1 MKPLISIIIPTYN
14 VSRFIDQ
21 TLESIFD
28 QEVTDYEI
36 IVVDDGSTDA
46 TQSILKTYKNRI
58 SYCCQENRGPAAA
71 RNVGIKMA
79 KGKYIAFQDGDD
91 LWPNNKLKLQ
101 IDLMDSHPDVGLL
114 SGDMQRFS
122 GEHVNVSSMFK
133 KYGFDRNFFGDDF
146 YVVDAYKKIYIQGN
160 YIPTGTVILRRNCL
174 ENVGYFDEGLRHSED
189 LDLWLRI
196 SLHYR
201 LAYSRE
207 IWLLRRDH
215 EINLTGDTESM
226 NTSLIKVLEKHEE
239 QYASYITHND
249 IDSNKVISEKFR
261 NIGYLFLISFKLS
274 KARECLIKSLFREFQ
289 IRTFLYW
296 FATFLG
302 VPFIKVVCRLR
313 SGRGG

>member
-14 VSRFIDQ
+14 VSRFINQ

-28 QEVTDYEI
+28 QDVTDYEI

-46 TQSILKTYKNRI
+46 TQSVLETFKDRI
-58 SYCCQENRGPAAA
+58 SYYCQENRGPAAA

-79 KGKYIAFQDGDD
+79 QGKYIAFQVGDD
-91 LWPNNKLKLQ
+91 LWPNSKLKLQ
-101 IDLMDSHPDVGLL
+101 IELMEKHPDVGLL

-122 GEHVNVSSMFK
+122 GEHVKVSSMFK

-146 YVVDAYKKIYIQGN
+146 YVADAYKKIYIQGN

-174 ENVGYFDEGLRHSED
+174 EKVGYFDESFRHSED

-196 SLHYR
+196 SLHFR
-201 LAYSRE
+201 LAYSKE

-226 NTSLIKVLEKHEE
+226 NLSLIKVLEKHEK
-239 QYASYITHND
+239 QYASYLTQNSIP
-249 IDSNKVISEKFR
+249 SNKVISEKLR
-261 NIGYLFLISFKLS
+261 NTGYLFLISFKLN
-274 KARECLIKSLFREFQ
+274 KARECLLKSLFREFQ
-289 IRTFLYW
+289 IRTLLYW

-302 VPFIKVVCRLR
+302 VPFIKVICRLR
-313 SGRGG
+313 SGREG